1 MGMFVKQRVIKK
13 KGDKMKTSFRVFAVL
28 FLALLSTGAVAGKS
42 DKQRAEKAF
51 KQGVKL
57 YEAGKMEPAVQK
69 FRHADALN
77 PSWKIKY
84 NIGQCEASLKR
95 YGLAI
100 EAFEQYLG
108 QGGDEVPLKRRDD
121 VLIELDRLRRMVG
134 TITISGEPG
143 VDVYV
148 DVVKRANTSIRTSIK
163 VTAGVEHEIS
173 FVKNGEKMGSVKL
186 IISGGEVVSVP
197 TDSKRPSTV
206 GVLQPASNDPKVAK
220 PTPPKVISK
229 YTNMRQLKTDL
240 RNRVITKAE
249 YRTHQL
255 KIRELRAL
263 EYAQLKNDLRARKI
277 TKGEYK
283 TRIREVRNKYE
294 GN

>member
-1 MGMFVKQRVIKK
+1 
-13 KGDKMKTSFRVFAVL
+13 MKTSFRVFTLLIV
-28 FLALLSTGAVAGKS
+28 ALISAGAVAGKA
-42 DKQRAEKAF
+42 DKQKAQKAF

-57 YEAGKMEPAVQK
+57 FEAGNMEEAVQK

-108 QGGDEVPLKRRDD
+108 QGGDDITLKRRDE
-121 VLIELDRLRRMVG
+121 VLAELDRLRRMVG

-148 DVVKRANTSIRTSIK
+148 DVVKRANTSVRTSIK

-173 FVKNGEKMGSVKL
+173 FVKDGEKMGSVKL

-197 TDSKRPSTV
+197 TDAKRPSTV
-206 GVLQPASNDPKVAK
+206 AVSQTGSTDSSNAK
-220 PTPPKVISK
+220 PAKPKASVK
-229 YTNMRQLKTDL
+229 YTTMRQLKTDL
-240 RNRVITKAE
+240 RSGVITRAE
-249 YRTHQL
+249 YKTHQR
-255 KIRELRAL
+255 KIRELRAA
-263 EYAQLKNDLRARKI
+263 EFDQLKRDLRAKKI
-277 TKGEYK
+277 SRRQYK
-283 TRIREVRNKYE
+283 IRTREVKNKYE